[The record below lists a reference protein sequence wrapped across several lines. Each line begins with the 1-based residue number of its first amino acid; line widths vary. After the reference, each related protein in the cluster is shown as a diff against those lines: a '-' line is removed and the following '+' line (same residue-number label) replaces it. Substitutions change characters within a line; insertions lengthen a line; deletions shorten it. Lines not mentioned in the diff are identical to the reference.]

1 MPHFPCSAG
10 GVPGTVAGDESSRL
24 SLSKSA
30 TPNRAPVQEY
40 PVRAMMS
47 DTPARPADPAA
58 AAAAAADPAA
68 WLAAL
73 DEMTAEEGYLEPMG
87 PHHWAFFTDAG
98 TTLLVTF
105 ETMASA
111 RARPGQMP
119 FGHAMAAQHGWSHLA
134 LIAEGDS
141 WFRDKAVWGYFDRLV
156 DDAFFEDFDRVLFYG
171 AGMGGYA
178 ACAYSVVS
186 PGADVLA
193 ISPQA
198 TLDPA
203 ETLWDRR
210 FPAARRLDFTSRY
223 GYAPE
228 MTEGAGRVTVIYD
241 PQVTEDAMHA
251 ALFRA
256 AWVTRLKTRFLGDR
270 IEAALISMGL
280 MDSLLEQAMSRG
292 LGSRSFAALWRRRRD
307 FGPYLRALLEHAEA
321 TGRTGHEIAICRS
334 VTRRLRAPRFA
345 RRLRRLT
352 NGAEGA

>member
-1 MPHFPCSAG
+1 
-10 GVPGTVAGDESSRL
+10 
-24 SLSKSA
+24 
-30 TPNRAPVQEY
+30 
-40 PVRAMMS
+40 MS
-47 DTPARPADPAA
+47 DTPTRPADPAA

-87 PHHWAFFTDAG
+87 PKHWAFFTDAG

-105 ETMASA
+105 ETMAGA

-119 FGHAMAAQHGWSHLA
+119 FGHAEAARHGWSHLA

-171 AGMGGYA
+171 AGMCGYA

-186 PGADVLA
+186 PGAHVLA

-203 ETLWDRR
+203 EAGWDTR

-228 MTEGAGRVTVIYD
+228 MTEGAARVTLIFD
-241 PQVTEDAMHA
+241 PRQREDAMHA

-270 IEAALISMGL
+270 VEAALLSMGL
-280 MDSLLEQAMSRG
+280 MEVLLGLAMSHG
-292 LGSRSFAALWRRRRD
+292 LGPRSFGGLWRRRRE
-307 FGPYLRALLEHAEA
+307 FGPYLRAILDHAEA
-321 TGRTGHEIAICRS
+321 AGRTRHAIAICRS
-334 VTRRLRAPRFA
+334 VTRRLKAPRFA

-352 NGAEGA
+352 NGSEGKL

>member
-1 MPHFPCSAG
+1 
-10 GVPGTVAGDESSRL
+10 
-24 SLSKSA
+24 
-30 TPNRAPVQEY
+30 
-40 PVRAMMS
+40 MMS
-47 DTPARPADPAA
+47 DTPTRPADPAA

-87 PHHWAFFTDAG
+87 PKHWAFFTDAG

-119 FGHAMAAQHGWSHLA
+119 FGHAEAARRGWSHLA

-186 PGADVLA
+186 PGAHVLA

-198 TLDPA
+198 TLDPSEA
-203 ETLWDRR
+203 GWDAR

-228 MTEGAGRVTVIYD
+228 MTEGAARVTLIFD
-241 PQVTEDAMHA
+241 PMAREDAMHA

-256 AWVTRLKTRFLGDR
+256 SWVTRLKTRFLGER
-270 IEAALISMGL
+270 VEPALISMGL
-280 MDSLLEQAMSRG
+280 MDVILGLAMAHG
-292 LGSRSFAALWRRRRD
+292 LGPRSFAGLWRRRRE
-307 FGPYLRALLEHAEA
+307 FGPYLRAILDHAEA
-321 TGRTGHEIAICRS
+321 AGRTDHAIAICRS
-334 VTRRLRAPRFA
+334 VTRRLKAPRFA

-352 NGAEGA
+352 NGAEGG